1 MRKSKSVKHFH
12 YFFRGCSADMKWTL
26 SGKTLFLNCDSWSK
40 TVHGFAYMFGQMIV
54 ISLYNFLLFLF
65 VRPVELFEM
74 NIWRLPRC
82 VIINFSSAYDG
93 NQKSRTKNSKSWIC
107 MTFSVKKK
115 TKAIHLKALQELSNW
130 ILFFNLCF
138 PLHCTCVYY
147 RHILHWLH
155 LLFWCWSLPSLSA
168 SHIS

>member
-1 MRKSKSVKHFH
+1 
-12 YFFRGCSADMKWTL
+12 MKWTL

-40 TVHGFAYMFGQMIV
+40 TVHGFACMFGQMIV

-107 MTFSVKKK
+107 MTFSVKKNK
-115 TKAIHLKALQELSNW
+115 GHTFKGTSRAIELNF
-130 ILFFNLCF
+130 IFQPLFSP
-138 PLHCTCVYY
+138 PLYV
-147 RHILHWLH
+147 RV
-155 LLFWCWSLPSLSA
+155 LPSYFALTSFVVLVLVPSVSFSFTYFLGISLSVT
-168 SHIS
+168 STLCR